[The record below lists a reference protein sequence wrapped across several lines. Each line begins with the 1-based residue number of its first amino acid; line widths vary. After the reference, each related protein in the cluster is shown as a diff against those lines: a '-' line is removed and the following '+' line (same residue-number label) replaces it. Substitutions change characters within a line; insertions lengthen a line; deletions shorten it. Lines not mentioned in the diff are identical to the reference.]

1 MQAHEALPSSRGH
14 PTIPSSPLCS
24 KAEKQGRRVLFS
36 TPRYLLLCRPRSAHE
51 LMHMAWVNT
60 IRLRM
65 FASVCVC
72 LCLFAS
78 VYVCVCVCLCMFAS
92 VCACL
97 RLSAPVCACLRLF
110 ASVCACWRL
119 YMAVCLYMA
128 ICLRM
133 CVCKCMRLCA
143 CVYLRVRTKV
153 RVMTTYTNGQLMIH
167 WVNEWVE
174 RLQRGG

>member
-24 KAEKQGRRVLFS
+24 KAGKQGRRVLFS

-92 VCACL
+92 VCA
-97 RLSAPVCACLRLF
+97 SLRLF
-110 ASVCACWRL
+110 APVC
-119 YMAVCLYMA
+119 VCLRLLAFVYGCMFVYGYMSA
-128 ICLRM
+128 YVCLQM
-133 CVCKCMRLCA
+133 YAFVCVCLFA
-143 CVYLRVRTKV
+143 YVRTKV